1 MKVNG
6 VPASTA
12 GVRLT
17 AERQLFGGK
26 VIRRFAKRVTQ

>member
-6 VPASTA
+6 VPASTE

-17 AERQLFGGK
+17 AERLVLGGN
-26 VIRRFAKRVTQ
+26 VVRAFAKRVTQ